1 MCIGK
6 KECAKVNDK
15 KEKLQKCLLLLNIRE
30 LNLEFKKVKS
40 NSLESFNICVVLYL
54 LVLYSVSKQRCLLFK
69 K

>member
-6 KECAKVNDK
+6 KECAKVNEK

-40 NSLESFNICVVLYL
+40 KCKKWISKVLWNATKA
-54 LVLYSVSKQRCLLFK
+54 SC
-69 K
+69 